1 MVSVKPLYLSEH
13 WSPSVKWTMEHPK
26 IPLGLQV
33 CVSRKK
39 TVMHADN
46 AVALTSGLLAV
57 RGCKCV
63 DMCLFNYGDVPLV
76 REALKRPC
84 AIPARRSE

>member
-1 MVSVKPLYLSEH
+1 MCPIVLDTSWLLGMVSVKPLYLSEH
-13 WSPSVKWTMEHPK
+13 WSPSVKWRMEHPK

-57 RGCKCV
+57 RGCVLTCASLIMG
-63 DMCLFNYGDVPLV
+63 MC
-76 REALKRPC
+76 
-84 AIPARRSE
+84 S